1 VVNDK
6 LSRERGFTGTKSTD
20 MHTILARSNHNADKN
35 LIQRHVKPETT
46 KKLPRVVLA

>member
-6 LSRERGFTGTKSTD
+6 LNRERGSTGTKGTN
-20 MHTILARSNHNADKN
+20 MHTIPARSNHNADKN

-46 KKLPRVVLA
+46 KKLPKVALV

>member
-1 VVNDK
+1 VVNDESNLEMSSK
-6 LSRERGFTGTKSTD
+6 NEEASM
-20 MHTILARSNHNADKN
+20 MHAVPARSNHNADKN

>member
-1 VVNDK
+1 M
-6 LSRERGFTGTKSTD
+6 
-20 MHTILARSNHNADKN
+20 MHAVPARSNYNANKS

>member
-1 VVNDK
+1 MINDK
-6 LSRERGFTGTKSTD
+6 LNRERDSTGTKSTN
-20 MHTILARSNHNADKN
+20 MHTIPAKSNHNTDKN

>member
-1 VVNDK
+1 M
-6 LSRERGFTGTKSTD
+6 T
-20 MHTILARSNHNADKN
+20 HTILARSNYNANKN